1 MKAPPIIILQLRNRK
16 KVYKIHSGFRFFFF
30 FFVDKY
36 SRFRFLEHFN
46 VNASR
51 VMINLLTKFYI
62 TKVNPYYNNTQLESL
77 LCEDMRGMN
86 T

>member
-1 MKAPPIIILQLRNRK
+1 MKAPPIIILQLSNGK
-16 KVYKIHSGFRFFFF
+16 EGYKIHSGFT
-30 FFVDKY
+30 
-36 SRFRFLEHFN
+36 FLEHFN

-51 VMINLLTKFYI
+51 VMILTKFYI
-62 TKVNPYYNNTQLESL
+62 TKVNTYYNNKQLESL